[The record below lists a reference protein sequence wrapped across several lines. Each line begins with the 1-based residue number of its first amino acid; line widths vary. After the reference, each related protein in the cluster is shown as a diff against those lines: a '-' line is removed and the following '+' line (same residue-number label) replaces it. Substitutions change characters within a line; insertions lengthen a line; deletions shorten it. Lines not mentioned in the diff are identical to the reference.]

1 MNEHLGSTTIDMEK
15 TLERSALYIGKL
27 SDLGLGNPNGIPSA
41 YAKSSPEEM
50 NELANEAV
58 QNLVK
63 VTDMRACACI
73 DGRHT
78 NCNAD
83 GSAAEVRLRRVGGS
97 ASNYGVALNAES
109 SVAHTIP
116 AEASLGEQI
125 TAIDSYIESATG
137 FERSAHKGGCGGANG
152 EVEDNEAINTNPAIL
167 EAVRAFMSIPAVETY
182 LGTTYDDGLGERV
195 RANAGATAELQ
206 RKAGWNGQAYV
217 DGVEAEV
224 PRSVE
229 DLEVDH
235 KDEKFHG
242 HKENVLEIII
252 GDETEAD
259 DDKFVWNLKA
269 SKMIA
274 EALAGERGQE
284 GYTQA
289 LIAEIAKHMAV
300 ANRLPSSDT
309 PVVLL
314 IAQ

>member
-1 MNEHLGSTTIDMEK
+1 MQE
-15 TLERSALYIGKL
+15 SAVRKGLYIGKL
-27 SDLGLGNPNGIPSA
+27 KDLGLGNPSGIPSV
-41 YAKSSPEEM
+41 YADVSDD
-50 NELANEAV
+50 ELIQLADLAA
-58 QNLVK
+58 QNLVA
-63 VTDMRACACI
+63 VTDMGACACI

-83 GSAAEVRLRRVGGS
+83 GSSAQIRLRRVGGS
-97 ASNYGVALNAES
+97 ASNHGVALNAEAS
-109 SVAHTIP
+109 ITKTIP
-116 AEASLGEQI
+116 ETASLGEQI

-152 EVEDNEAINTNPAIL
+152 EVEDNEAINTNSAIL
-167 EAVRAFMSIPAVETY
+167 EAVRAFMSIPAVEAY

-217 DGVEAEV
+217 DGVELEV

-229 DLEVDH
+229 DLAVDH
-235 KDEKFHG
+235 EDEKFHG